1 MVDMKQIELE
11 QEIMAYDGE
20 DRVLPADEVLKRY
33 IADRPKGEKI
43 LSKIPTLDRT
53 IGGFFPGQLVVV
65 SGVTGHGKTTLCQ
78 TFTKNMSEQL
88 TMPLWFSYEVGTEDF
103 LSTFHPDYQKHIY
116 LPLKLKDNT
125 LKWLEDRMMESKIK
139 YQTTA
144 VFIDHIHYLV
154 QMNSKQ
160 NMSFVIGEC
169 VRGLKQLAIKHNL
182 VIFLIA
188 HMTKTRPDEEP
199 GLGHTRDSSFIE
211 QEADT
216 VVYVWRHRSDKWV
229 TICKVAKN
237 RKRGVIDTKI
247 GLILRDGKYEET
259 TLTEEQAQ

>member
-43 LSKIPTLDRT
+43 LSKIPTLDKT

-211 QEADT
+211 QEADS
-216 VVYVWRHRSDKWV
+216 VLYCWRHARDKWV
-229 TICKVAKN
+229 TIVKVAKN